1 MFSTRL
7 YSPEGIPAY
16 GKTGRQTRRVSATK
30 KKKNTEED
38 KPTVRL
44 YREAQRPYYRLITK
58 ILSLINANQ

>member
-16 GKTGRQTRRVSATK
+16 GKTGRQTRRFSAT

-44 YREAQRPYYRLITK
+44 YRESTETVLDLI
-58 ILSLINANQ
+58 LN

>member
-16 GKTGRQTRRVSATK
+16 GKTGRQTRRFSAT

-44 YREAQRPYYRLITK
+44 YRESTETVLETYHKDLI
-58 ILSLINANQ
+58 LN